1 METQLYYLVANLSDM
16 PKLTELMELS
26 IRELQKPFLSKAQI
40 EASFEC
46 MGLDETL
53 IKDRTYFKIL
63 SDKKIV
69 GCGGWSK
76 RKTLFGGSHSTGR
89 DASFLNPSLEPAKI
103 RAMYTHPAWI
113 RKGIGSLILK
123 ISEKAAKQEG
133 FNHLELMATLSGE
146 PLYKKFGYLVEEE
159 IEWKS
164 SNEVIVPLK
173 KMTKNLNSI

>member
-1 METQLYYLVANLSDM
+1 
-16 PKLTELMELS
+16 
-26 IRELQKPFLSKAQI
+26 
-40 EASFEC
+40 
-46 MGLDETL
+46 
-53 IKDRTYFKIL
+53 
-63 SDKKIV
+63 
-69 GCGGWSK
+69 
-76 RKTLFGGSHSTGR
+76 
-89 DASFLNPSLEPAKI
+89 
-103 RAMYTHPAWI
+103 MYTHPAWI